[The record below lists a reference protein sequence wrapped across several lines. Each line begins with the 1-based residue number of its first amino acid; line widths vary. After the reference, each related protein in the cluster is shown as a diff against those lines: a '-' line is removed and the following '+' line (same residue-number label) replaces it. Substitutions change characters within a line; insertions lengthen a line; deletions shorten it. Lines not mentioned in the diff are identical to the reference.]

1 MGVAARL
8 TAYAL
13 ALLLVFG
20 VAWFVGGL
28 VRPSLDPEHGPPT
41 SGDGNDRGDRGA
53 HHDRG
58 APVGLGA
65 GSDAADVGNLTAA
78 TDGLASAAAGYRLAL
93 ADPVFV
99 PGTPAELR
107 FVVFGPD
114 GRAVTAFAT
123 TSRDPRPLHAIVVRR
138 DAAGF
143 QRLDPTMDPD
153 GTWRTPLR
161 LPAPGVWRVFV
172 DTTPSGGPTLVLG
185 VDLFAAG
192 PFDPFTFPPSRT
204 AEIGGFQLRL
214 DGDLVPGVP
223 SQVFATVSREG
234 AAVTDLQPYLG
245 AFGRLVALREGDLA
259 YAAAAASPAV
269 GDRAGPAV
277 AFTATVPSAGTY
289 RLFLQFR
296 VADVMH
302 TAEFTV
308 PTRNP

>member
-13 ALLLVFG
+13 ALFLVFG
-20 VAWFVGGL
+20 VAWFVGAL
-28 VRPSLDPEHGPPT
+28 VRPSAEPAHGPPT
-41 SGDGNDRGDRGA
+41 SGGGHDGGGE
-53 HHDRG
+53 HDAG
-58 APVGLGA
+58 LPDGPDIAP
-65 GSDAADVGNLTAA
+65 A
-78 TDGLASAAAGYRLAL
+78 TDGLASAAAGFRLAL
-93 ADPVFV
+93 ADTTFV
-99 PGTPAELR
+99 PGTPGELR

-114 GRAVTAFAT
+114 GLPVTAFAT
-123 TSRDPRPLHAIVVRR
+123 TARDPRPLHAVVVRR

-172 DTTPSGGPTLVLG
+172 DTTPAGGPTLVLG

-192 PFDPFTFPPSRT
+192 PFAPFTFPPSRT

-214 DGDLVPGVP
+214 DGDLVPGAP
-223 SQVFATVSREG
+223 SQVFATVSRDG
-234 AAVTDLQPYLG
+234 AGVTELQPYLG
-245 AFGRLVALREGDLA
+245 AFGKLVALREGDLA
-259 YAAAAASPAV
+259 YTAAVAGPAV
-269 GDRAGPAV
+269 GERAGPAV
-277 AFTATVPSAGTY
+277 AFTANVPTAGTY

-302 TAEFTV
+302 TAEFTL